1 MSPEQA
7 AGRVDRV
14 TAQSDVYS
22 LGATLYELLT
32 GRPPYITGN
41 IGEVLR
47 RVQEGKFMRPRLVQ
61 PDVAA
66 GLEAICLK
74 AMAHDP
80 AARYASAQALAEDL
94 ERWLADEPIH
104 ARSES
109 RSERVDRW
117 LRHHR
122 AWANASV
129 LVVFLLAAAASVALA
144 VVHSAQRQTAA
155 AHAAEKIAKQE
166 AIQQR
171 NIARQAVDQFQE
183 TVEKLQH
190 LVQHPELANLRDS
203 PEYQELLKRAEQT
216 QAMIPDAEPGR

>member
-1 MSPEQA
+1 
-7 AGRVDRV
+7 
-14 TAQSDVYS
+14 
-22 LGATLYELLT
+22 
-32 GRPPYITGN
+32 
-41 IGEVLR
+41 
-47 RVQEGKFMRPRLVQ
+47 MRPRLVQ

-109 RSERVDRW
+109 KSERIDRW

-122 AWANASV
+122 AWANASA

-190 LVQHPELANLRDS
+190 LVQHPELAILRDS